1 MSSVCSFFWP
11 TLYIN
16 FQYVC
21 GIHVV
26 GNEMKWFTFYA
37 PPCMFSVDTSLIQ
50 VTNN

>member
-26 GNEMKWFTFYA
+26 GNEMKWFTFLCATLYVQ
-37 PPCMFSVDTSLIQ
+37 C
-50 VTNN
+50 